1 MMRCLL
7 ILLLALPAVAAEKL
21 NWDNDA
27 EVMAHLNRAGGQ
39 LIEKK
44 ATTPKAT
51 LLSQFERK
59 QCRLDLA
66 AGRNAAQDPAAL
78 YARARSSVLAL
89 AGLYRCK
96 KCTQW
101 HMTTASGFV
110 LAKSGVAAT
119 NCHVLK
125 SEEPQTFVAMT
136 STGDV
141 FPVQEVLAASEP
153 DDLAIIQLA
162 VPSSVALNPLPLADG
177 EPAAPVGTR
186 VSVVSH
192 PEKHFYT
199 FTEGIIS
206 RYLDW
211 RQSSNTVKRVT
222 ITADFAVGSSGAPVL
237 NARGEVVAV
246 VCATH
251 TVFAGKEHDK
261 REPQM
266 TLKLCAPVQ
275 RLRALVA
282 PRTAR

>member
-1 MMRCLL
+1 MRYLL
-7 ILLLALPAVAAEKL
+7 MLLLALPAVAAEKL
-21 NWDNDA
+21 NWDNDN
-27 EVMAHLNRAGGQ
+27 EVMAYLSRAGGQ

-44 ATTPKAT
+44 ATTSKET
-51 LLSQFERK
+51 LLSQFSRK
-59 QCRLDLA
+59 QCRLDLV
-66 AGRNAAQDPAAL
+66 AGRSAAQEPAEL
-78 YARARSSVLAL
+78 YARTRSGVLAV
-89 AGLYRCK
+89 AGLYKCR

-110 LAKSGVAAT
+110 LARNGIAAT

-141 FPVQEVLAASEP
+141 FPVKEVLAANEA

-162 VPSSVALNPLPLADG
+162 LPPAVALTPLALAAG

-186 VSVVSH
+186 ISVVSH
-192 PEKHFYT
+192 PEHHFYML
-199 FTEGIIS
+199 TEGIIS

-211 RQSSNTVKRVT
+211 RQPSNTVKRLT

-251 TVFAGKEHDK
+251 TVFSAKDKDK

-266 TLKLCAPVQ
+266 TLKLCAPVH
-275 RLRALVA
+275 RLRALLA
-282 PRTAR
+282 P